1 MQCSFCRRAT
11 PEPVIA
17 PCPCGLPTHDS
28 CLRARAPEPHRCA
41 LCGRAYAPRSRL
53 AGCLRRARRPAV
65 LGVFVAA
72 QLAAFAYSWVTLG
85 LALSVVVHVA
95 VHAAVLLFAPLGG
108 RAFRAG
114 SRLRVRQNVLVV
126 RAFVDRLA
134 RDETSFGDVV

>member
-95 VHAAVLLFAPLGG
+95 VHAAVLLFAPLGFFTFLFLIFL
-108 RAFRAG
+108 RLVPAISMHEMR
-114 SRLRVRQNVLVV
+114 RLRREELG
-126 RAFVDRLA
+126 
-134 RDETSFGDVV
+134 S